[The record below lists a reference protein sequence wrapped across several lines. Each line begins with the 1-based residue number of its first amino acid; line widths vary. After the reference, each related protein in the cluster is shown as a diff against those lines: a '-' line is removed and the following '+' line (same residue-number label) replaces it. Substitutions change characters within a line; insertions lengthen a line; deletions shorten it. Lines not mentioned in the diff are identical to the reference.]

1 MALMSMRAYAN
12 QRGVSPEAVSKAVR
26 TGRISTVTDAKGK
39 RWIDSDVADREWA
52 ANTNVAH
59 KTTPTRAEA
68 AGETTPAQ
76 QSEGSE
82 RELGSGAATYQK
94 SKAMRE
100 AYMARLAGLEYQ
112 ERLGK
117 LISADKVKI
126 SAFNTARVV
135 RDSILNIPDR
145 IAAELASETDPHK
158 VHTKLTEALIEALE
172 ELSRVK
178 PV

>member
-1 MALMSMRAYAN
+1 MAIMSMRAYAKH
-12 QRGVSPEAVSKAVR
+12 RGVSPEAVSKAVR
-26 TGRISTVTDAKGK
+26 TGRITTVTDEKG
-39 RWIDSDVADREWA
+39 RRAIDPEVADREWQ

-68 AGETTPAQ
+68 AGETAPAQ
-76 QSEGSE
+76 QNEGGE
-82 RELGSGAATYQK
+82 RELGAGAVTYQK

-126 SAFNTARVV
+126 SAYNTARVV

-172 ELSRVK
+172 ELSRDK
-178 PV
+178 PI